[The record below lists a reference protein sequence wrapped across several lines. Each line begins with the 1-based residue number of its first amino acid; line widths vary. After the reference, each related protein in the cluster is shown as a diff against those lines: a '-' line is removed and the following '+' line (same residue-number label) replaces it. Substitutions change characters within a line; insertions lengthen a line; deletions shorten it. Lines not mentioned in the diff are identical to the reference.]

1 MSFDQPV
8 TADEKR
14 WQAESDARTLS
25 QGTII
30 KADENRMAAAK
41 KAADRLA
48 EEEQEQAEALKKVAS
63 GKVSSDPK
71 VRKMFPNTR
80 D

>member
-25 QGTII
+25 EAEII
-30 KADENRMAAAK
+30 SDDENRMAAAK
-41 KAADRLA
+41 VAADRLA
-48 EEEQEQAEALKKVAS
+48 EEERKNAEALE
-63 GKVSSDPK
+63 KVSNVKSGRVGK
-71 VRKMFPNTR
+71 NKGMFPNTEP
-80 D
+80 